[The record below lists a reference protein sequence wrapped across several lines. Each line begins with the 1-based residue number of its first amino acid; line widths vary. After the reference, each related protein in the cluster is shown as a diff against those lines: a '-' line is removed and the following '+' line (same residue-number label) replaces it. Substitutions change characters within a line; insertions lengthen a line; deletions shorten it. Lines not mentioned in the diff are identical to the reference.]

1 MMRILFTGASGQV
14 GGALTTALPAR
25 GFTALPTTR
34 ATLDLDRPDS
44 IAESFAAARP
54 DAVVSSAAWTAVDA
68 AEANEAAAF
77 RANAEGPGQLAALC
91 AEAGIPLIHIS
102 TDYVF
107 AGDKHGAYTESDPTG
122 PVGAYGRT
130 KLAGEWAVLAANPR
144 TIVLRTAWVYA
155 ASGKNF
161 LRSMLALGATR
172 PELRIVADQR
182 GNPTAAAD
190 LADAVGDVLLRLRGG
205 WRDRYRGVFHATAQG
220 DTTWHGF
227 ASAIF
232 EAPAGPRPVLHPITT
247 AEYPTPARR
256 PANSRL
262 DGAKLEQV
270 FGVRLP
276 HWRQGLARVM
286 RDVTSV

>member
-1 MMRILFTGASGQV
+1 MMRILVTGAAGQV
-14 GGALTTALPAR
+14 GGALATALPAR

-34 ATLDLDRPDS
+34 EILDFDRPHT
-44 IAESFAAARP
+44 IAEAFHAARP
-54 DAVVSSAAWTAVDA
+54 DAVVSAAAWTAVDA
-68 AEANEAAAF
+68 AETNEAAAF
-77 RANAEGPGQLAALC
+77 RANAEGPARLAALC

-107 AGDKHGAYTESDPTG
+107 AGDKPEPYTETDPTG
-122 PVGAYGRT
+122 PVSAYGRG
-130 KLAGEWAVLAANPR
+130 KLAGEWAVLAAHPR
-144 TIVLRTAWVYA
+144 ATVLRTAWVYA
-155 ASGKNF
+155 ATGRNF
-161 LRSMLALGATR
+161 LRSMLALGASR
-172 PELRIVADQR
+172 PELRIVADQQ
-182 GNPTAAAD
+182 GNPTAAPD
-190 LADAVGDVLLRLRGG
+190 LADAIAGVLLRLHDG
-205 WRDRYRGVFHATAQG
+205 WREEYRGVFHATAQG

-232 EAPAGPRPVLHPITT
+232 EASAGPRPVLHPITT

-276 HWRQGLARVM
+276 HWRQGLERV
-286 RDVTSV
+286 VAAL

>member
-1 MMRILFTGASGQV
+1 MKRILFTGAAGQV
-14 GGALTTALPAR
+14 GGALATALPAR

-34 ATLDLDRPDS
+34 DSLDFDRPES
-44 IAESFAAARP
+44 ITAAFHAARP
-54 DAVVSSAAWTAVDA
+54 DAVVSAAAWTAVDA
-68 AEANEAAAF
+68 AESNEAAAF
-77 RANAEGPGQLAALC
+77 RANAEGPAQLAAVC
-91 AEAGIPLIHIS
+91 AAAGIPLIHIS

-107 AGDKHGAYTESDPTG
+107 AGDKPEPYTEADPTG
-122 PVGAYGRT
+122 PVSAYGRS
-130 KLAGEWAVLAANPR
+130 KLAGEWGVLAANPR

-155 ASGKNF
+155 ATGKNF

-172 PELRIVADQR
+172 PELRIVADQQ
-182 GNPTAAAD
+182 GNPTASAD
-190 LADAVGDVLLRLRGG
+190 LADAIGDVLLQLRDG
-205 WRDRYRGVFHATAQG
+205 WRDEYRGIFHATAQG

-227 ASAIF
+227 AAAIF
-232 EAPAGPRPVLHPITT
+232 EASAGPRPALHPITT

-262 DGAKLEQV
+262 DGAKLQQV

-286 RDVTSV
+286 QEVTSA